1 MRGWRYDLHVHSC
14 LSPCA
19 DEDMT
24 PCNIAGM
31 AHLNGLEI
39 VALTDHNSTRNAP
52 AFFSACE
59 AYGIVPVAGA
69 ELTTAEDIHLVAL
82 LPSLEAAAA
91 LEERLRPLRMPVPNR
106 TDVFGT
112 QVVMGAD
119 DVPVD
124 TEPYFLPAATS
135 LPLEDAE
142 ALIGACG
149 GVCYPAHIDRESNG
163 LLAVLGA
170 FPDRPVFRTAELHD
184 SEKADLAGGRQ
195 ILVCSDAHRLWELG
209 SGENALL
216 LDTPDGADADAVRKA
231 LFARIREGRP

>member
-82 LPSLEAAAA
+82 LPSLAAAAA

-124 TEPYFLPAATS
+124 TEPYFLVQ
-135 LPLEDAE
+135 PLEE
-142 ALIGACG
+142 H
-149 GVCYPAHIDRESNG
+149 VRDRQG
-163 LLAVLGA
+163 
-170 FPDRPVFRTAELHD
+170 H
-184 SEKADLAGGRQ
+184 
-195 ILVCSDAHRLWELG
+195 
-209 SGENALL
+209 
-216 LDTPDGADADAVRKA
+216 
-231 LFARIREGRP
+231 ARA